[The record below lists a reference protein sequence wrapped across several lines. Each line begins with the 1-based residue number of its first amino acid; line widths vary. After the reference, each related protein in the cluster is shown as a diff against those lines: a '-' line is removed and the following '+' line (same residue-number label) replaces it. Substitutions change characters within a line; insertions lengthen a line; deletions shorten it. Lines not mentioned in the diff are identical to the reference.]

1 MKMKKEEIIKMMD
14 VKRVISSIERKF
26 ITNNLRKEERIDGR
40 GLWDYREF
48 SIKTDTIASA
58 EGSADVLL
66 GETRIIT
73 GLKYDIG
80 VPFPDLP
87 NEGVCTV
94 MAELLPLASP
104 LFERGPPDEQSIE
117 LARVVDRGIRHADCV
132 QTKKLCIK
140 ENKAV
145 YILFIDMY
153 VMNYSGNMIDCGSVS
168 ALATLISAHL
178 PEGTWTEN
186 GPEWTGKYLTG
197 EMIVNELPL
206 SITYGKIDD
215 IIFLDPSLPEEL
227 VCDGSITISCTEQKI
242 TSIQKSGI
250 ATFSFDDV
258 KMLSKK
264 SMEISKDLRKKFDLW
279 QYKTTYE

>member
-1 MKMKKEEIIKMMD
+1 MMD
-14 VKRVISSIERKF
+14 LKRVISTIERKY
-26 ITNNLRKEERIDGR
+26 IINNLRKEERIDGR

-48 SIKTDTIASA
+48 KILPDCVASA
-58 EGSADVLL
+58 EGSADVSL

-73 GLKYDIG
+73 GLKYEIG
-80 VPFPDLP
+80 APFPDLP

-140 ENKAV
+140 EKEAV

-153 VMNYSGNMIDCGSVS
+153 VINYGGNLIDCGGVG
-168 ALATLISAHL
+168 ALTTLITAHV
-178 PEGTWTEN
+178 PEGRWSNEN
-186 GPEWTGKYLTG
+186 NSVEWTGKYLTG
-197 EMIVNELPL
+197 NQIVNELPFVV
-206 SITYGKIDD
+206 TFGKIDN
-215 IIFLDPSLPEEL
+215 IIFLDPTLAEEL
-227 VCDGSITISCTEQKI
+227 VCDGRMSISVTENSI
-242 TSIQKSGI
+242 TSIQKSGA
-250 ATFSFDDV
+250 ATFSIDEI

-264 SMEISKDLRKKFDLW
+264 ALEIGQKLRNELNLW
-279 QYKTTYE
+279 QYKSNIE